1 MKEFI
6 ANYKDEIRG
15 TLTGFDRLIF
25 QGTLRSIA
33 YAEGMDKCRTLNG
46 ILLKDFGR
54 YAAQASQRLE
64 QASLTE
70 AHRLSRPV
78 EYLASSRIDKEKRA
92 RAIAEQQG
100 IREGLVC
107 VLRCIEPCSSFEVYR
122 NREEKQLQLRSR
134 QRKCIF
140 LYHYQIHPQ
149 FGWMNARIQTWFP
162 FSIQICLNGRE
173 WLARQMD
180 CKGMKYVKHDNC
192 LVWVEDWNRSQKL
205 LNQQLAAH
213 WPKLL
218 DQIADQLNPARTEIL
233 GKWEAGYYWSTYQ
246 SEWATDVVF
255 RDEPRLRKLYQHMVR
270 HSMTALGCTDVMRYL
285 GRRVRLDGAVPKSC
299 NAEVVMDLKDRPEG
313 MRIKHRIN
321 GNSLKAYDKAFTA
334 LGNVLRFETTMLNVG
349 DLRVFRPKEGG
360 PEEEKSWR
368 PMRRGIAD
376 LHRLAEVSERA
387 KNRYMDALANV
398 DEPSTMQELL
408 EPLGQR
414 KTWRGKPVRALRPFS
429 EDHALLAAINRG
441 EFILQGIRN
450 RDLQRLLFRT
460 PAADDRERRRRSAR
474 VSRQFRLLRA
484 HGIIQPKDGDW
495 FFRLKRQ
502 VAHTIQNERRQGPDP
517 DSPGR

>member
-1 MKEFI
+1 M
-6 ANYKDEIRG
+6 DER
-15 TLTGFDRLIF
+15 
-25 QGTLRSIA
+25 
-33 YAEGMDKCRTLNG
+33 
-46 ILLKDFGR
+46 
-54 YAAQASQRLE
+54 
-64 QASLTE
+64 
-70 AHRLSRPV
+70 AHSN
-78 EYLASSRIDKEKRA
+78 
-92 RAIAEQQG
+92 
-100 IREGLVC
+100 LV
-107 VLRCIEPCSSFEVYR
+107 S
-122 NREEKQLQLRSR
+122 
-134 QRKCIF
+134 
-140 LYHYQIHPQ
+140 
-149 FGWMNARIQTWFP
+149 

-180 CKGMKYVKHDNC
+180 GKGMQYVKHDNC
-192 LVWVEDWNRSQKL
+192 LVWVEDWKRSQKL
-205 LNQQLAAH
+205 LSQQLAAH

-218 DQIADQLNPARTEIL
+218 NQIADQLNPARTEIL

-255 RDEPRLRKLYQHMVR
+255 RDEQRLRKLYQHMVR

-285 GRRVRLDGAVPKSC
+285 GRRVRLDGTVPKNC

-460 PAADDRERRRRSAR
+460 PAQRHR
-474 VSRQFRLLRA
+474 
-484 HGIIQPKDGDW
+484 
-495 FFRLKRQ
+495 
-502 VAHTIQNERRQGPDP
+502 
-517 DSPGR
+517 